1 MTTYLTK
8 AGIQKIEDEIK
19 QLRKQKTELTD
30 EVRKAREHGDLR
42 ENAEYHAAKERLTQV
57 VEKLGDLQYKMIDVT
72 VVDPSQQKADVA
84 VLGMRIK
91 VKDLTTKQ
99 VDEYTLVGP
108 DETDA
113 AAGKISIQAPL
124 GRAFLGHK
132 VGEKITVVLPAGPRP
147 FEILS
152 IKIAD

>member
-8 AGIQKIEDEIK
+8 AGIQKLEDEIK

-72 VVDPSQQKADVA
+72 VVDASRQKTDVA

-99 VDEYTLVGP
+99 VDEYILVGP

-113 AAGKISIQAPL
+113 STGKISIQAPL

-132 VGEKITVVLPAGPRP
+132 VGEKITVALPAGPRP